1 MKQIVIKIDDD
12 KLDADTIKRVMINEV
27 YNVGCLFFESIGEGK
42 QILMGNGHHM
52 AQDLASK
59 AEDIWN
65 EHLPLKVKK

>member
-1 MKQIVIKIDDD
+1 MKKIVIEIDDD
-12 KLDADTIKRVMINEV
+12 RLDTQTIKTLLINEV

-42 QILMGNGHHM
+42 QILVGNGHHM

>member
-1 MKQIVIKIDDD
+1 MKKIVIEIDDD
-12 KLDADTIKRVMINEV
+12 KLDAETIKKVMINEV
-27 YNVGCLFFESIGEGK
+27 YNVGCLFFEFIGEGK

-65 EHLPLKVKK
+65 EHLPRNNKQ